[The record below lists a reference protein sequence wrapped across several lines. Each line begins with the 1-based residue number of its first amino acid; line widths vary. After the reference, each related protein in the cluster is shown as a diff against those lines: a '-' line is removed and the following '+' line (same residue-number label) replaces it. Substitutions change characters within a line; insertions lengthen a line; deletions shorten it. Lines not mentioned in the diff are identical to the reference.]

1 MILKRIQDIRKRMG
15 KMQKIFTKDLEELKN
30 KQTEMNNTLE
40 GTNSRIIEAEEQ
52 ISDLEDRIVETTA
65 TKQNIEKRMKI
76 NEDSLQNLWDNIK
89 LANIFIIG
97 VPEREEREKGHEKVF
112 EEIIASLRK
121 KTSLTWERK

>member
-1 MILKRIQDIRKRMG
+1 
-15 KMQKIFTKDLEELKN
+15 
-30 KQTEMNNTLE
+30 
-40 GTNSRIIEAEEQ
+40 
-52 ISDLEDRIVETTA
+52 
-65 TKQNIEKRMKI
+65 MKI

>member
-1 MILKRIQDIRKRMG
+1 MK
-15 KMQKIFTKDLEELKN
+15 
-30 KQTEMNNTLE
+30 NTLE
-40 GTNSRIIEAEEQ
+40 GIDNRITEAEEW
-52 ISDLEDRIVETTA
+52 ISDLVDRLVETTA
-65 TKQNIEKRMKI
+65 TKQNIKKRMKI

>member
-1 MILKRIQDIRKRMG
+1 MKR
-15 KMQKIFTKDLEELKN
+15 
-30 KQTEMNNTLE
+30 
-40 GTNSRIIEAEEQ
+40 
-52 ISDLEDRIVETTA
+52 
-65 TKQNIEKRMKI
+65 